1 MNIVRGIGKVLP
13 VFNSRHLKTS
23 SVVEQKKKG
32 KISRGRIMQGRGVVA
47 IDENHECPQHS
58 VNKKSRHHPGRHYFL
73 S

>member
-32 KISRGRIMQGRGVVA
+32 KFSRGRIMRGRGVVA
-47 IDENHECPQHS
+47 FDENHECPQHS
-58 VNKKSRHHPGRHYFL
+58 DNKSRHHPGRHYFP